1 MGVLVIVSAGNGGAP
16 GAAAPVD
23 APANC
28 SLLVPGVMGVVGLRN
43 VGTKVG
49 YSSFGSGASIAAPA
63 GNRCNFGRLPAL
75 DRYHDERRDHGSGRE
90 QLHERAE

>member
-23 APANC
+23 TPANC

-63 GNRCNFGRLPAL
+63 GNCVQS
-75 DRYHDERRDHGSGRE
+75 SGDCLRSIDTTTNLGTTVPGGNA
-90 QLHERAE
+90 LHE